1 MKSSCH
7 SLRTFCNFLI
17 LASCLTILSVGCEEN
32 EDATYTTPPNS
43 SPTGGT
49 KPNQGFAPPVITV
62 DLTKFA
68 TDFGASFQAQ
78 ADSLEM
84 MASGKTLNAQQST
97 AYFEAQNNTAKIA
110 KQLSDMLN
118 KNRRWQRATT
128 EALEAN
134 AKKGIIALYHAE
146 NAFKKAKD
154 SRSAGSTT
162 GKCPPEITKY
172 VNDQYLIVTQIR
184 GLMPYSK
191 AEMTAPASESPV
203 GKTDPK

>member
-1 MKSSCH
+1 MKSNSH
-7 SLRTFCNFLI
+7 LLRGALFVLI
-17 LASCLTILSVGCEEN
+17 LGTCSVIPGLGCGDKDAAQSPPASSG
-32 EDATYTTPPNS
+32 S
-43 SPTGGT
+43 TGGAL
-49 KPNQGFAPPVITV
+49 PNRSVTPPVITV

-68 TDFGASFQAQ
+68 TDFGASFQVQ

-97 AYFEAQNNTAKIA
+97 AYFEAQNNGAKIA
-110 KQLSDMLN
+110 VQLSDLLQ
-118 KNRRWQRATT
+118 KNPRWQRATT

-146 NAFKKAKD
+146 KAFKKAKD

-162 GKCPPEITKY
+162 GKCPAEISKY
-172 VNDQYLIVTQIR
+172 VNDQYLIVTRIR

-191 AEMTAPASESPV
+191 NEMATPNSKNVPANSDS
-203 GKTDPK
+203 K

>member
-1 MKSSCH
+1 MFFYS
-7 SLRTFCNFLI
+7 LI
-17 LASCLTILSVGCEEN
+17 LGSCSTVLCVGCGES
-32 EDATYTTPPNS
+32 EDATYTTPPNVS
-43 SPTGGT
+43 ATDGT

-68 TDFGASFQAQ
+68 TDFGASFQVQ

-97 AYFEAQNNTAKIA
+97 AYFEAQNNGAKIA
-110 KQLSDMLN
+110 VQLSDLLQ
-118 KNRRWQRATT
+118 KNPRWQRATT

-146 NAFKKAKD
+146 KAFKKAKD

-162 GKCPPEITKY
+162 GKCPAEISKY
-172 VNDQYLIVTQIR
+172 VNDQYLIVTRIR

-191 AEMTAPASESPV
+191 DEMATPNSKNVPANSDS
-203 GKTDPK
+203 K